1 MRRTLTNEEAA
12 ASVWPLKRMTTVDQ
26 EREANLFAVDQ
37 EREANLFA
45 VCLLMPESLVREWI
59 GKHKLVLDY
68 GDDKG
73 IKAVAKT
80 FGVTVTLAAVRL
92 HQLGY
97 L

>member
-26 EREANLFAVDQ
+26 EREANLFAV
-37 EREANLFA
+37 
-45 VCLLMPESLVREWI
+45 CLLMPESLVREWI
-59 GKHKLVLDY
+59 GKHKTVLDY
-68 GDDKG
+68 CDDEG

>member
-12 ASVWPLKRMTTVDQ
+12 ASVWQVKRLADQ
-26 EREANLFAVDQ
+26 EREANM
-37 EREANLFA
+37 FA
-45 VCLLMPESLVREWI
+45 VCLLMPESLVRAWI
-59 GKHKLVLDY
+59 GEHKLVLDY
-68 GDDKG
+68 GDDEG
-73 IKAVAKT
+73 IKAMAKT